1 MSIFRD
7 MKLAILEKKEKV
19 QQPSGA
25 WKEEWVTDRN
35 IDLAIYP
42 ANNVIL
48 TSSNVKYSESTN
60 TGLTTEK
67 VIVEVKNR
75 INDNGQIYD
84 ITFANPAGKYTQ
96 LYLKKVVPSG

>member
-1 MSIFRD
+1 MSINRA
-7 MKLAILEKKEKV
+7 MKPVILEKKDRV

-25 WKEEWVTDRN
+25 WKEEWVFDKDIELT
-35 IDLAIYP
+35 IYP

-48 TSSNVKYSESTN
+48 TSSNIKYSESTN

-67 VIVEVKNR
+67 AIVEVKNR

-84 ITFANPAGKYTQ
+84 ITFANPAEIGRAH
-96 LYLKKVVPSG
+96 V